1 MNLLDH
7 FTTGTPRP
15 LPVILML
22 DTSGS
27 MRADGKIESLNLG
40 LVDLVETLRA
50 EDDGTGAIHVA
61 VVTFGGD
68 QAELVRPLEPVA
80 QLNVEPLEAAG
91 RTPMGSALQI
101 VSAMVEDRDIIPSR
115 AYRPT
120 IALLSD
126 GIPTDDWEGPL
137 AAFLRGERAQKATRL
152 ALGIGADASRDCLRE
167 FAGEDHHVRRIDQAS
182 QIRDYLQFVSLSVVA
197 RSASQDPNAD
207 TAETTVDAPD
217 IPVWEDIRF

>member
-1 MNLLDH
+1 MNLLDS

-27 MRADGKIESLNLG
+27 MRVDGKIEALNLG
-40 LVDLVETLRA
+40 LVDMVETLRA

-61 VVTFGGD
+61 IVTFGGD
-68 QAELVRPLEPVA
+68 EAEIVRPLEPVA
-80 QLNVEPLEAAG
+80 QMSIEPLDAAG
-91 RTPMGSALQI
+91 RTPMGGAFEL
-101 VSAMVEDRDIIPSR
+101 VSAMVDDRDVIPSR

-137 AAFLRGERAQKATRL
+137 AAFLAGDRTQKATRL
-152 ALGIGADASRDCLRE
+152 ALGIGADASRECLRE
-167 FAGEDHHVRRIDQAS
+167 FAGENHHVRRIDEAS
-182 QIRDYLQFVSLSVVA
+182 QIRDYLQFVSMSVVA
-197 RSASQDPNAD
+197 RSASQDPNA
-207 TAETTVDAPD
+207 EVTVDAPD
-217 IPVWEDIRF
+217 IPVWEDVQF